1 MNIHEKKIFF
11 SAFVFNLL
19 GFMAIIAI
27 LATLI
32 YMGFDYAAE
41 LFPNQNEQFSL
52 AGKILSG
59 LLVVI
64 ALTKI
69 KSLYVD
75 TKRTTLKYLE
85 TVKADYER

>member
-19 GFMAIIAI
+19 AFIAIIAI

-32 YMGFDYAAE
+32 YMAFNYAAE
-41 LFPNQNEQFSL
+41 SFPNQSEQL
-52 AGKILSG
+52 ILTGKVLSG
-59 LLVVI
+59 LLVII

-75 TKRTTLKYLE
+75 TKKTTLKYINSIKE
-85 TVKADYER
+85 D